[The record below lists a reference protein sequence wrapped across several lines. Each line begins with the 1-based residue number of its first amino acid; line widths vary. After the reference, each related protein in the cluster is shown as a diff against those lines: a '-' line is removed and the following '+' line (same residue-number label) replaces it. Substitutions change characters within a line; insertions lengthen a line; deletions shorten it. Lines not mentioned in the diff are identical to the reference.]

1 MKKTHLLLFCYRKGK
16 MWRNGRKRWKKP
28 VQKIHKKW
36 IVNTENKEKY
46 RKIKKR
52 KSGDVSQKY
61 MVSDK
66 EKDQ

>member
-16 MWRNGRKRWKKP
+16 MWRNERKRWKNP
-28 VQKIHKKW
+28 SENHKK
-36 IVNTENKEKY
+36 VDSKYRKQRKY